1 MRRIYLSKID
11 STNTWLKEHYFY
23 LQEFTF
29 VRAEEQTAGRGRGQR
44 VWESRKDNLYFSLLL
59 KENAYFEKGDALSVV
74 SALSV
79 LNTLRE
85 YNVRNLQIKWPN
97 DVYADGKKIC
107 GILIESVYEEKP
119 ACLIVGIGV
128 NVNQNS
134 FTGEYAH
141 TPTSVILETGEN
153 TDLDA
158 LELRMYEEFQR
169 NMLLL
174 KEGHDFFEEIA
185 QYDYLKGKE
194 VYGVIKGE
202 KKLVKVEGMRKDY
215 KLRVVSE
222 NETYDLYSDEVTFH
236 L

>member
-29 VRAEEQTAGRGRGQR
+29 VRAEEQTAGRGRKQR

-59 KENAYFEKGDALSVV
+59 KENVYFEKGDALSVV

-79 LNTLRE
+79 LNT
-85 YNVRNLQIKWPN
+85 QWPN
-97 DVYADGKKIC
+97 DVYASGKKIC

-119 ACLIVGIGV
+119 ECMIVGVGV

-134 FTGEYAH
+134 FTGEYAQP
-141 TPTSVILETGEN
+141 PTSVILETGEN

-169 NMLLL
+169 NILLL
-174 KEGHDFFEEIA
+174 KEDHDFYEEIC

-194 VYGVIKGE
+194 AYCVIRDE
-202 KKLVKVEGMRKDY
+202 KKLVEVEGIRKDY

-222 NETYDLYSDEVTFH
+222 GESYDLHSDEVTFH